1 MKILICLILMV
12 SIFTGCSNND
22 SSSSSSIA
30 ESSSYSDYKTL
41 DKFPSIFMPEVK
53 ENADG
58 WVYYNVAMNVLE
70 QNKNKE
76 DIAKIIEKS
85 KVDNTT
91 VDVFEAYNV
100 KTDTYAF
107 SAKKDNEDVIMY
119 VSENQVTFG
128 KRSEEYKKL
137 I

>member
-1 MKILICLILMV
+1 MKILICLTLMV
-12 SIFTGCSNND
+12 
-22 SSSSSSIA
+22 
-30 ESSSYSDYKTL
+30 
-41 DKFPSIFMPEVK
+41 SIFMPEVK

-137 I
+137 L

>member
-1 MKILICLILMV
+1 MKLLICLVLMV

-22 SSSSSSIA
+22 SSSII
-30 ESSSYSDYKTL
+30 ESSSYSDYKAL
-41 DKFPSIFMPEVK
+41 DKFPSIFMSEIK
-53 ENADG
+53 ENAEG

-76 DIAKIIEKS
+76 DIATIIEKS
-85 KVDNTT
+85 KVDNTM

-137 I
+137 Q